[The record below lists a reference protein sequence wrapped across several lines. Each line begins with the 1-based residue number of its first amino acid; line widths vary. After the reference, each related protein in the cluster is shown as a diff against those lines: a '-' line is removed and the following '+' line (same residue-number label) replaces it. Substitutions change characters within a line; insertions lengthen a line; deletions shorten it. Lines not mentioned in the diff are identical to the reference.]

1 MGYNQRNAKVDDN
14 QKPIVKALRR
24 IGAKVWHVHTIKKF
38 YDIQV
43 AFRGQLFAIEIKD
56 GAKFPNYYIEL
67 TKEEKRTYLEKQLS
81 EGEKECMEAMQ
92 SAGVPYHIVSSIDE
106 AIALINTAIQK

>member
-14 QKPIVKALRR
+14 QKEIVEALRR
-24 IGAKVWHVHTIKKF
+24 VGAKVWHVHTIKNF

-56 GAKFPNYYIEL
+56 GAKFPKYYTGL
-67 TKEEKRTYLEKQLS
+67 TKEEKRTYLETKLS
-81 EGEKECMEAMQ
+81 EGEAKCMEAMQ
-92 SAGVPYHIVSSIDE
+92 GAGVPYHIVSSIDE
-106 AIALINTAIQK
+106 AINLLYNNK